1 MGIEFIFSF
10 IGIVGGAAAGWKLK
24 FLTASGAGMAFLVGS
39 LIVLGSGIQGL
50 MLLFLFF
57 ITSSLFSAFRKE
69 EKAGVEEKL
78 AKSSTRDWEQVAANG
93 GVPAIFAILALW
105 TGDAVW
111 TMGFA
116 AAIASAN
123 SDTWASEIGPLSKEA
138 PRHFLTFRKVER
150 GTSGGVSIL
159 GTGASAGGAL
169 LIAGASLLLL
179 PGTSLGGAGV
189 IAAAG
194 FLGSVFDTVIGGTI
208 QSRSVCPECGLE
220 TESHAHCGMAT
231 VHTGGIPWMT
241 NELVN
246 FLSCLLAGILPVLF
260 FW

>member
-105 TGDAVW
+105 TGDDVW

-123 SDTWASEIGPLSKEA
+123 SDTWASEIGPLWKEA